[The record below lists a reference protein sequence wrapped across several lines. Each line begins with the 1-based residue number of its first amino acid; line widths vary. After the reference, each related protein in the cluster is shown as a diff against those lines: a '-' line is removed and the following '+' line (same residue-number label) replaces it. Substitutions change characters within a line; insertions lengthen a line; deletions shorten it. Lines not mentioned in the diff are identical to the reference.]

1 LLIEAGPTFH
11 FAPIASEGN
20 PPRMALKADETLRTM
35 AAQRAFATTKQ
46 PLQRSVAATD
56 E

>member
-1 LLIEAGPTFH
+1 MEPGLIFK

-20 PPRMALKADETLRTM
+20 PPRMALKADETLRTVAGQQLLAM
-35 AAQRAFATTKQ
+35 AKQ
-46 PLQRSVAATD
+46 PLQRPVAATG